1 MPPILIVILVVL
13 VRVPPST
20 RLIHPRRQPPR
31 MPLAKTAAKPSMR
44 GCHRTRQMRASRHP
58 LVVGLERQP
67 EPVVGNAHV
76 TVDAARHRFGHHGLH
91 LLRHHPD
98 IGGVSAIVDEAII
111 AEAVVEPPEQ
121 HDIVLE
127 AHVGATPA
135 AATPAPA
142 APAATE
148 AAPAAPAAAEGAS
161 ATPPAAEAPLHSPAA
176 ERAAIGEGRVGPAH
190 PDAAHCRASRPAHA
204 WPPR

>member
-1 MPPILIVILVVL
+1 
-13 VRVPPST
+13 
-20 RLIHPRRQPPR
+20 
-31 MPLAKTAAKPSMR
+31 MR

-76 TVDAARHRFGHHGLH
+76 TVDAARYSFGHHDLH

-111 AEAVVEPPEQ
+111 TEAVVEPPEQ

-127 AHVGATPA
+127 AHIWSGR
-135 AATPAPA
+135 APPPPRPPTA
-142 APAATE
+142 APSAAE
-148 AAPAAPAAAEGAS
+148 AAPAAPA
-161 ATPPAAEAPLHSPAA
+161 TTAAEAAPHSTAA
-176 ERAAIGEGRVGPAH
+176 DRAAIGEGRVGPAH
-190 PDAAHCRASRPAHA
+190 PNAAHRRASGPAEVIGL
-204 WPPR
+204 RGRDG